1 MKLREY
7 RTKITQIGQNSPLYL
22 NTPVSNIIEGIKH
35 STIADI
41 GCGNGE
47 QCKLFK
53 NNFKAKFIGVDFSPA
68 TIDYLNKE
76 KIFDEVYLCSSDKL
90 PLKDKSCDVSLS
102 MENLEH
108 LYIDQVY
115 NALSELIRI
124 SDYIII
130 TTPAPEYCMNLNWI
144 IPEIEEAEQDDI
156 PLSEYYYICLESSVH
171 KSTIYPESMK
181 KCGFEIR
188 SYNKYAK
195 Y

>member
-22 NTPVSNIIEGIKH
+22 NTPVSEIIESIKH

-68 TIDYLNKE
+68 TVDYLNKE

-90 PLKDKSCDVSLS
+90 PLKDKGCDISLS

-115 NALSELIRI
+115 NALLELIRI
-124 SDYIII
+124 SNYIII

-144 IPEIEEAEQDDI
+144 IPEIKEAEQDDI
-156 PLSEYYYICLESSVH
+156 PLSEYDYICLESAVH

-181 KCGFEIR
+181 KCGFEI
-188 SYNKYAK
+188 S
-195 Y
+195 